1 VLGHA
6 SPYYPLYALLFLATG
21 LTEGQVSGLFALWS
35 VVGFLAEV
43 PAGVLADR
51 WSRRGSLVLAGLL
64 EAAGF
69 TLWTALPGLP
79 AFAAG
84 FALWGLGG
92 ALQSGAAEAL
102 VYDGLA
108 AAGVPGAYARVNGWI
123 AATQVLAAVPS
134 AGLAAGLHA
143 AGGFALVGW
152 VSVGGCLA
160 TAAAATRLPEP
171 PRTGEDDDAD
181 HDAAGW
187 WRRATRALR
196 GRALLLLVAAV
207 ALVGGLDAVEEFFP
221 LMAGAWGVPTSL
233 VPLAVLVVPLA
244 GALGA
249 ALGGRAGR
257 SPGGVLAGA
266 LACAGVLL
274 AVAAVWARPLA
285 LGAVAVGYGLHL
297 AVLVVA
303 EARLQERIRG
313 RYRAT
318 LTSVA
323 ALGVELTA
331 LLVYAAWALRGT
343 LGVAVLVLGA
353 VPVLAAALHTS
364 SGSPQG
370 GGAPTA
376 PGCSGSSA
384 P

>member
-1 VLGHA
+1 
-6 SPYYPLYALLFLATG
+6 
-21 LTEGQVSGLFALWS
+21 
-35 VVGFLAEV
+35 
-43 PAGVLADR
+43 
-51 WSRRGSLVLAGLL
+51 
-64 EAAGF
+64 
-69 TLWTALPGLP
+69 
-79 AFAAG
+79 
-84 FALWGLGG
+84 
-92 ALQSGAAEAL
+92 
-102 VYDGLA
+102 
-108 AAGVPGAYARVNGWI
+108 
-123 AATQVLAAVPS
+123 
-134 AGLAAGLHA
+134 
-143 AGGFALVGW
+143 
-152 VSVGGCLA
+152 
-160 TAAAATRLPEP
+160 
-171 PRTGEDDDAD
+171 
-181 HDAAGW
+181 
-187 WRRATRALR
+187 
-196 GRALLLLVAAV
+196 
-207 ALVGGLDAVEEFFP
+207 
-221 LMAGAWGVPTSL
+221 
-233 VPLAVLVVPLA
+233 
-244 GALGA
+244 
-249 ALGGRAGR
+249 
-257 SPGGVLAGA
+257 
-266 LACAGVLL
+266 VLL